1 MYYINKHKQRRV
13 CFKKYLIIFLV
24 ISIIAFISF
33 IYIFDKIIAST
44 VLLVADSEMQ
54 AKTVDVIN
62 KNIVEVY
69 SEKFNYE
76 DLINIE
82 KDENGNINM
91 LKADTIKLNDLATE
105 VSIKSQE
112 DIKEIGS
119 IGVKMPIGYITKNN
133 VMSYWGPSITVKME
147 PIGRVEVDYESI
159 FESAGINQT
168 RHKIF
173 VNVKTDLKII
183 LPLQYKEVQVVNKIP
198 VSDTVIVGKVPEYIG
213 GGNMLKGDGISKEKK
228 IEN

>member
-213 GGNMLKGDGISKEKK
+213 GGNMLKGDRISKEKK

>member
-1 MYYINKHKQRRV
+1 MYYVNKHKQRSV
-13 CFKKYLIIFLV
+13 GFKKYLIIFLI
-24 ISIIAFISF
+24 ISITLFIGF
-33 IYIFDKIIAST
+33 MYIFDKIISPT

-54 AKTVDVIN
+54 AKTVDLIN
-62 KNIVEVY
+62 KNIFEVY

-76 DLINIE
+76 DLINID

-112 DIKEIGS
+112 DIKKIGS

-133 VMSYWGPSITVKME
+133 IMSYWGPSITVKME

-213 GGNMLKGDGISKEKK
+213 GGNMLKGVGISK
-228 IEN
+228 

>member
-1 MYYINKHKQRRV
+1 MYYVNKHEQRSIS
-13 CFKKYLIIFLV
+13 FKKYLIIFLGV
-24 ISIIAFISF
+24 SIIAFISF

-69 SEKFNYE
+69 SKNFNYE

-183 LPLQYKEVQVVNKIP
+183 LPLQYKEVQVVNEIP

-213 GGNMLKGDGISKEKK
+213 GGNLIKGD
-228 IEN
+228 